1 MRIGIVYNK
10 PARKGEPN
18 WESSVDV
25 MVQVEAVENSLRE
38 LGHDPVPL
46 PFSRDPA
53 IFVGQIHR
61 ESVVCAFNLCESV
74 DDDPH
79 LIGHPAAVMELLGL
93 PFTGSP
99 SASLTLTTNKV
110 IAKKVMQGAGI
121 RTPTSLVYQG
131 EKNFKSTGLK
141 FPLILKPQFEDASIG
156 IDQESVLTEPGQL
169 LPTLEDI
176 YDRYGPIL
184 VEEYISGREFNIS
197 LLGFPAPEVM
207 PLAEIDFSTFPDN
220 LHRIVGYKAK
230 WAPESFEYRETRRI
244 FPDNLPWNFASRM
257 ASVALECFHLF
268 GLRDYGRVD
277 LRLDSENT
285 INILEINANPCL
297 SPDAGFSA
305 AVAESGTTYTQMVEA
320 CLRFVTSR
328 IRP

>member
-1 MRIGIVYNK
+1 MRIGIVHNE
-10 PARKGEPN
+10 PARQGDPN

-25 MVQVEAVENSLRE
+25 MVQVAAVEKSLRE

-53 IFVGQIHR
+53 IFAGQIHR

-74 DDDPH
+74 DDDAN
-79 LIGHPAAVMELLGL
+79 LTGHPAAVMELLGL

-110 IAKKVMQGAGI
+110 IAKRVMQGAGI
-121 RTPTSLVYQG
+121 KTPTSLVYQG
-131 EKNFKSTGLK
+131 EKNFKNTGLR

-156 IDQESVLTEPGQL
+156 IDQESVITEPGQL
-169 LPTLEDI
+169 LPSLQKI
-176 YDRYGPIL
+176 FDRYGPVL

-207 PLAEIDFSTFPDN
+207 PLAEIDFSTFPDS

-305 AVAESGTTYTQMVEA
+305 AVAESGLTYTQMVEA
-320 CLRFVTSR
+320 LLRFVTSR